1 MRIGVFI
8 LVLVGLVLFYI
19 AWRRV
24 TEQPSNRSHAH
35 TGQDQNRNTASMS
48 AERAREILALPDEPS
63 QIEIIQAHR
72 RLMQKVHP
80 DKGGSPALAQQLN
93 EAKLVLLK
101 HIKNT

>member
-24 TEQPSNRSHAH
+24 TERPSNGPHAH
-35 TGQDQNRNTASMS
+35 TGQDQSRNTAGMS

-63 QIEIIQAHR
+63 QDEIIQAHR

>member
-1 MRIGVFI
+1 MHFFK
-8 LVLVGLVLFYI
+8 LKED
-19 AWRRV
+19 
-24 TEQPSNRSHAH
+24 T
-35 TGQDQNRNTASMS
+35 
-48 AERAREILALPDEPS
+48 LALPLAKD
-63 QIEIIQAHR
+63 EIIQAHR